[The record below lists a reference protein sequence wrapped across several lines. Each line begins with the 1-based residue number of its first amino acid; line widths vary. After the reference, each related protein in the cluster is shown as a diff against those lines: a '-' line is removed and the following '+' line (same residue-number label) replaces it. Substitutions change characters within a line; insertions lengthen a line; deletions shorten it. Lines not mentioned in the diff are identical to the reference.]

1 MNAKLTN
8 QNNYTHQHTCTQ
20 FCYMHT
26 GTHTFVNNPTKGKEN
41 SFDWLYDNFYIDLYY
56 LLLKLPESS
65 YLDNF

>member
-41 SFDWLYDNFYIDLYY
+41 SFD
-56 LLLKLPESS
+56 
-65 YLDNF
+65 